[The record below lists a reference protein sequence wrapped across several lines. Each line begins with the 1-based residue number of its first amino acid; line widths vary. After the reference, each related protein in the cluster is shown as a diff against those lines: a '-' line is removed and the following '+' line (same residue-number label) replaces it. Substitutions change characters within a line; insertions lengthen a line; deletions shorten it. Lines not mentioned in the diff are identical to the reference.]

1 MSLKSKD
8 SQKKKEK
15 KGLPRRAIQ
24 LKLRFSL
31 KKYMSFTLLDMYNE
45 HAVIKVIGIG
55 GGGGNAVNHMVG
67 SAVEGVEFI
76 CANTDAQ
83 ALRKA
88 STDIVIQLGV
98 ELTKGLGAGTNPEV
112 GKMAAEENKMR
123 IKEALQ
129 GADMVFLTA
138 GMGGG
143 TGTGAIPII
152 AGIAKEMGIL
162 TVAVVTKPFAFE
174 GKKKQLSAEQGI
186 AELEKIVDSLI
197 VIPNQKLLPVLGKD
211 VSLVN
216 AFKAANDV
224 LLDAVQGI
232 TDLIVHPGMINVD
245 FADVKTVMSNMGAAI
260 MGSGSASGEYRAREA
275 AEIAISCP
283 LLEDINLQGARG
295 ILVNI
300 SAADMGIAEFDE
312 VGNIVHEFA
321 SDDATIKIG
330 MSINPELGDEIK
342 VTVVATGMGLQVKIA
357 KYDTKA
363 SFSSLTTVPPI
374 NKTTTAKEAFE
385 HQKKPEVRVTRETRF
400 GEQKKQDGDM
410 DYLDIPSFLRRQ
422 AD

>member
-1 MSLKSKD
+1 MKYELMDMSND
-8 SQKKKEK
+8 
-15 KGLPRRAIQ
+15 
-24 LKLRFSL
+24 
-31 KKYMSFTLLDMYNE
+31 

-55 GGGGNAVNHMVG
+55 GGGGNAVSHMVG
-67 SAVEGVEFI
+67 SLVEGVEFI

-83 ALRKA
+83 ALRKLNIG
-88 STDIVIQLGV
+88 TIIQLGV

-112 GKMAAEENKMR
+112 GRMAADENKER
-123 IKEALQ
+123 IREVLQ

-143 TGTGAIPII
+143 TGTGAIPVI
-152 AGIAKEMGIL
+152 AEIARGMGIL
-162 TVAVVTKPFAFE
+162 TVAVVTKPFSFE
-174 GKKKQLSAEQGI
+174 GKKKQATAEQGI
-186 AELEKIVDSLI
+186 AELEKFVDSLI
-197 VIPNQKLLPVLGKD
+197 IIPNQKLLPVLGSD

-232 TDLIVHPGMINVD
+232 TELIVHPGMINVD
-245 FADVKTVMSNMGAAI
+245 FADVRTVMSGMGAAI
-260 MGSGSASGEYRAREA
+260 MGTGAAKGEYRAREA
-275 AEIAISCP
+275 AEKAIACP

-321 SDDATIKIG
+321 SEDAVIKIG

-342 VTVVATGMGLQVKIA
+342 VTVVATGMGLPSRVVKMA
-357 KYDTKA
+357 PKA
-363 SFSSLTTVPPI
+363 TAGYINQNVAGEATYEGLDKPTVMRQ
-374 NKTTTAKEAFE
+374 NKTEG
-385 HQKKPEVRVTRETRF
+385 RETRF
-400 GEQKKQDGDM
+400 GAQPKKDIDL
-410 DYLDIPSFLRRQ
+410 DYLDIPAFLRRQ

>member
-1 MSLKSKD
+1 MAMKYELMDMS
-8 SQKKKEK
+8 
-15 KGLPRRAIQ
+15 
-24 LKLRFSL
+24 
-31 KKYMSFTLLDMYNE
+31 NE
-45 HAVIKVIGIG
+45 HAVIKVIGVG
-55 GGGGNAVNHMVG
+55 GGGGNAVSHMVG
-67 SAVEGVEFI
+67 SLVEGVEFI

-83 ALRKA
+83 ALRKLNID
-88 STDIVIQLGV
+88 TIIQLGV

-112 GKMAAEENKMR
+112 GRMAADENKER
-123 IKEALQ
+123 IREVLQ

-143 TGTGAIPII
+143 TGTGAIPVI
-152 AGIAKEMGIL
+152 AEIARSMGIL

-174 GKKKQLSAEQGI
+174 GKKKLATAEQGI
-186 AELEKIVDSLI
+186 AELEKFVDSLI
-197 VIPNQKLLPVLGKD
+197 TIPNQKLLPVLGSD

-232 TDLIVHPGMINVD
+232 TELIVHPGMINVD
-245 FADVKTVMSNMGAAI
+245 FADVRTVMSGMGAAI
-260 MGSGSASGEYRAREA
+260 MGTGSAKGEYRAREA
-275 AEIAISCP
+275 AEKAIACP

-321 SDDATIKIG
+321 SEDAVIKIG

-342 VTVVATGMGLQVKIA
+342 VTVVATGMGLPSRVVKLA
-357 KYDTKA
+357 PKA
-363 SFSSLTTVPPI
+363 TAGYINQNVAGEVNYEGLDKPTVMRQ
-374 NKTTTAKEAFE
+374 NKTEG
-385 HQKKPEVRVTRETRF
+385 RETRF
-400 GEQKKQDGDM
+400 GAQPKKDM
-410 DYLDIPSFLRRQ
+410 DLDYLDIPAFLRRQ

>member
-1 MSLKSKD
+1 MAMKYELMDMS
-8 SQKKKEK
+8 
-15 KGLPRRAIQ
+15 
-24 LKLRFSL
+24 
-31 KKYMSFTLLDMYNE
+31 NE
-45 HAVIKVIGIG
+45 HAVIKVIGVG

-67 SAVEGVEFI
+67 SLVEGVEFI

-83 ALRKA
+83 ALRKLNID
-88 STDIVIQLGV
+88 TIIQLGV

-112 GKMAAEENKMR
+112 GRLAADENKDR
-123 IKEALQ
+123 IREVLE

-143 TGTGAIPII
+143 TGTGAIPVI
-152 AGIAKEMGIL
+152 AEIARSMGIL

-174 GKKKQLSAEQGI
+174 GKKKLATAEQGI
-186 AELEKIVDSLI
+186 AELEKFVDSLI
-197 VIPNQKLLPVLGKD
+197 IIPNQKLLPVLGND

-232 TDLIVHPGMINVD
+232 TELIVHPGMINVD
-245 FADVKTVMSNMGAAI
+245 FADVRTVMSGMGAAI
-260 MGSGSASGEYRAREA
+260 MGTGSAKGEYRAREA
-275 AEIAISCP
+275 AEKAIACP

-321 SDDATIKIG
+321 SEDAVIKIG
-330 MSINPELGDEIK
+330 MSINPELGDDIK
-342 VTVVATGMGLQVKIA
+342 VTVVATGMGLPSRVVKLA
-357 KYDTKA
+357 PKA
-363 SFSSLTTVPPI
+363 TVGYVNQNVAGEVNYEGLDKPTVMR
-374 NKTTTAKEAFE
+374 NKTEG
-385 HQKKPEVRVTRETRF
+385 RETRF
-400 GEQKKQDGDM
+400 GAQPKKDM
-410 DYLDIPSFLRRQ
+410 DLDYLDIPAFLRRQ